1 MPVEFFPV
9 YRNILFISFLIGRP
23 GGWGGIL
30 PFGVKPKSFRMLW
43 GFGLISILK
52 VYLNMLSTRLTKKNT
67 FQPTSRVLIGP
78 FRLTKVNTETA
89 TEPQYDF
96 KTVSMFCWF
105 PVWWPT
111 QW

>member
-1 MPVEFFPV
+1 MGFWFDFNFESLFEHAFNEANKKKHFPA
-9 YRNILFISFLIGRP
+9 NIQNSDWLLFVPLIY
-23 GGWGGIL
+23 
-30 PFGVKPKSFRMLW
+30 
-43 GFGLISILK
+43 LK
-52 VYLNMLSTRLTKKNT
+52 ES
-67 FQPTSRVLIGP
+67 VLIGP